1 MKTIKIKLV
10 KKVILCLLLGVSFG
24 GFSQVGIGTT
34 EPTSQ
39 AALDIRTTDK
49 GLLLPRL
56 TTSQRTILGSNLTT
70 AADSNNKG
78 MQVFDTDLNSIY
90 FWSGTQWV
98 KIIEDI
104 YTVTNASGIQMS
116 VGDLVFIQK
125 SETAINNAAKYLI
138 NAANSLLDD
147 APIVGAVGGTA
158 NVSHLSTFNL
168 LQKGKISLV
177 GVNLSCNAGDEV
189 WFRPF
194 EAVDKWGTTAGTA
207 GNAIRL
213 GYALTNLGT
222 NTNFLIDFNPQWA
235 SEVLMSTASTND
247 HKPVIDVNINNSASI
262 TRKGRY
268 TVGPAGINAFL
279 GKNNWIA
286 DYDGSAFTFTIPT
299 LGYRVQ
305 VVEGFEIGKVYVY
318 NGTAWLQNSKT
329 TPIATDNFDIQKDY
343 VANDLIVRNNKIYQ
357 ANGAVSSNTAF
368 AIGTTG
374 ATWKKISA
382 IPEWEASGVYETGD
396 IVKKD
401 GLFFEANANIP
412 TNTAFIIGTT
422 GATWKTL
429 IGTAEYNSVYPT
441 NGSTTSSDT
450 FADVPGAT
458 LNLPSAGVYRV
469 YYNMGTTGPND
480 GHFTIFAITNSSNSI
495 YSGSY
500 GNSSKIYGNEFASGT
515 TQELTITV
523 SAPTTIKLR
532 WRLGSFGT
540 SYLINNTNTNSVFGY
555 EKIAGFLPITT
566 GITGTNGIPNW
577 LDGGGLTIGATTTAP
592 TKPTTT
598 VADKI
603 YYKQV
608 GPKTWQVE
616 GVISWASSTGSSAG
630 SGDYLITL
638 PNGLQFDNSIL
649 TQAAYTANLGAN
661 SGAFT
666 TKGLPNSNVTMFDNY
681 GYYNTSPSPI
691 IPWDASRFRLVLYVS
706 GSGIK
711 PWGSGW
717 IQIDPNRTMELRFSF
732 TFQSAN

>member
-147 APIVGAVGGTA
+147 APIVGAVGGTS

-222 NTNFLIDFNPQWA
+222 NVNFLIDFNPQWA

-357 ANGAVSSNTAF
+357 ANGAVPSNTAF

-422 GATWKTL
+422 GATWK
-429 IGTAEYNSVYPT
+429 
-441 NGSTTSSDT
+441 
-450 FADVPGAT
+450 
-458 LNLPSAGVYRV
+458 
-469 YYNMGTTGPND
+469 
-480 GHFTIFAITNSSNSI
+480 
-495 YSGSY
+495 
-500 GNSSKIYGNEFASGT
+500 
-515 TQELTITV
+515 Q
-523 SAPTTIKLR
+523 
-532 WRLGSFGT
+532 
-540 SYLINNTNTNSVFGY
+540 
-555 EKIAGFLPITT
+555 IAG
-566 GITGTNGIPNW
+566 NAVPNW
-577 LDGGGLTIGATTTAP
+577 TDGGFLTIGATTTAP
-592 TKPTTT
+592 TRPPTRY
-598 VADKI
+598 ADKV
-603 YYKQV
+603 YYKQI

-616 GVISWASSTGSSAG
+616 MIYRQDYNSGTTSGT
-630 SGDYLITL
+630 GDYLISL
-638 PNGLQFDNSIL
+638 PNGLQFDTTIL
-649 TQAAYTANLGAN
+649 TQEAYTDNVQTNTGAYLSKMLPSSSVLFYTP
-661 SGAFT
+661 SGFY
-666 TKGLPNSNVTMFDNY
+666 SQY
-681 GYYNTSPSPI
+681 TSGI
-691 IPWDASRFRLVLYVS
+691 IPYDSNKFRVIIS
-706 GSGIK
+706 STGTI
-711 PWGSGW
+711 PWGSTW
-717 IQIDPNRTMELRFSF
+717 FHLNAYILEIRISF